1 MSAARK
7 PRLTDHLLA
16 DLEVGVQ
23 VFADEMTYLGEA
35 VTHHADRPALQ
46 ARLREKHRS
55 VARSHEWLSR
65 HIEAVRSQRG
75 VGEDGSAQDGAGSEE
90 REELHEGA

>member
-75 VGEDGSAQDGAGSEE
+75 AGEDDGAETADDSQAQEE
-90 REELHEGA
+90 VHEGA